1 MTVWRGNWR
10 LNFWWFAYSAR
21 KHVRR
26 VRKVCIFTNVFA
38 MNFVKV
44 KTNYWHLVHI
54 HERANT
60 WEETVKGRR
69 LGGWEA
75 WMQIRSEDVTLLKL
89 TTIHHTRVHRFLHI
103 TSTLSSS
110 LALITWWVGD
120 TNVSCKTVCLKPDEQ
135 LSKIDL
141 SLIPQL
147 LSSHSDFNGQI

>member
-10 LNFWWFAYSAR
+10 LNFWWFAYSTH

-44 KTNYWHLVHI
+44 KTNYWHWVHI

-60 WEETVKGRR
+60 WEETVKGEE
-69 LGGWEA
+69 GGWVGGLDANTEWRRNA
-75 WMQIRSEDVTLLKL
+75 SQTNNNPSHQGAPLLAYN
-89 TTIHHTRVHRFLHI
+89 INVVFI
-103 TSTLSSS
+103 
-110 LALITWWVGD
+110 ACIDNMVGD

-135 LSKIDL
+135 LSKIYL